1 VKRLT
6 RMLRHLSVPP
16 WAVRRRF
23 TPLVLARI
31 EAAIVDVERRHAGEI
46 RFAIENALEPGE
58 LWRNVATRARALQVF
73 GLLRV
78 WDTEHNNGV
87 LIYVLYAE
95 RAVEIVADRAIAR
108 KVGQGQWDR
117 LCAAVTAEFRAG
129 RFEQGSV
136 QAIEGVAALLAEH
149 FPQAGGDADEL
160 PNQPVLL

>member
-1 VKRLT
+1 
-6 RMLRHLSVPP
+6 MLRHLCAPG
-16 WAVRRRF
+16 WAARRRF

-31 EAAIVDVERRHAGEI
+31 ESAIGSVEQRHAGEL

-58 LWRNVATRARALQVF
+58 LWHGLDARARALQVF

-78 WDTEHNNGV
+78 WDTQANNGV

-95 RAVEIVADRAIAR
+95 HAVEIVADRGIATR
-108 KVGQGQWDR
+108 VAPAQWEQ

-136 QAIEGVAALLAEH
+136 QAIEGVAALLAAH